1 MQERKNMNR
10 LLIMAAGGT
19 IDAAEYNFETGSV
32 ISFARPAARHICER
46 TMPDAVSRNIELIC
60 PFQKDSDVMTEQDR
74 QEILAICS
82 RSPCTQIIIT
92 HGTGT
97 MIDTGRLLAENLK
110 QKTVV
115 LTGSL
120 PYAHDPVYAAFNM
133 GNAVTACQLLQP
145 GVYIATSGEIVSLDK
160 EVEKV
165 KSGEVTYFAQRSNT
179 M

>member
-1 MQERKNMNR
+1 
-10 LLIMAAGGT
+10 
-19 IDAAEYNFETGSV
+19 
-32 ISFARPAARHICER
+32 
-46 TMPDAVSRNIELIC
+46 
-60 PFQKDSDVMTEQDR
+60 
-74 QEILAICS
+74 
-82 RSPCTQIIIT
+82 
-92 HGTGT
+92 

-165 KSGEVTYFAQRSNT
+165 KSGEVTYFAQRSNA